1 MIIVMK
7 TDTPNLEVERI
18 IQELQSDSITPEK
31 IVGKHKVIIGLV
43 GDTATLNPQQ
53 IQQLSPFIEKAMKVD
68 KPFKRARTKIPHS

>member
-31 IVGKHKVIIGLV
+31 IVGKHKVIIGLEEILRL
-43 GDTATLNPQQ
+43 AILN
-53 IQQLSPFIEKAMKVD
+53 KYNN
-68 KPFKRARTKIPHS
+68 